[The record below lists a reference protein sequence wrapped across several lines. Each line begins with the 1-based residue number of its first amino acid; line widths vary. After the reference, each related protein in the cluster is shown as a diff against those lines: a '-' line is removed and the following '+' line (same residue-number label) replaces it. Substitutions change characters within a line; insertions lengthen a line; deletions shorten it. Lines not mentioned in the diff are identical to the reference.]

1 LSYKRGEIMPKYL
14 IEEQVIKN
22 YEVEADDEYQAKDLW
37 VAGALNLTDTVHID
51 VEVKEIE

>member
-1 LSYKRGEIMPKYL
+1 MPKYL

-37 VAGALNLTDTVHID
+37 VAGALNLTDTVHIE